1 MGVLLILVGL
11 LLPLVWLKSY
21 KPRAASV
28 ERIGAL
34 RPELRRLPLGRFLM
48 GSPESEEGRFAG
60 EKQHEVEIKTVF
72 AISVTEVT
80 QGQYERVMAENP
92 SQFRG
97 EPDKPVEKVTFFD
110 AIRYC
115 NKLSEQEKL
124 PSCYRIEGEDVTWP
138 EVLRC
143 RGYRLPTEAEWEYAA
158 RADDKTKYA
167 GSDTLDEVAWWDGNA
182 QGATHSVGS
191 KRANAWGLHDFTG
204 NVWEWV
210 WDRFQVDYEALSHI
224 DPIGPKSGSYRVN
237 RGGSWYDV
245 AQNTRV
251 ANRRLDQRGYRI
263 AYRGFRLA
271 RSYP

>member
-138 EVLRC
+138 EGLRC

-167 GSDTLDEVAWWDGNA
+167 GSDTLDEVGWWDGNA
-182 QGATHSVGS
+182 QGTTHPVGS
-191 KRANAWGLHDFTG
+191 KRANAWGFHDFTG

-210 WDRFQVDYEALSHI
+210 WDRYQAANEARSHI
-224 DPIGPKSGSYRVN
+224 DPIGPESGSDRVY
-237 RGGSWYDV
+237 RGGSWIND
-245 AQNTRV
+245 ALNARV
-251 ANRRLDQRGYRI
+251 ADRGSVQPGFRY
-263 AYRGFRLA
+263 AGQGFRLA
-271 RSYP
+271 RSNR